1 MRRSA
6 EATGCARGTPTS
18 TALATGRRVSRCTEG
33 DGSHKTPRPE
43 AAGRVFSW
51 LRGSPRS
58 QPSDQPSHDLLAR
71 VKELGD
77 ASRFDLM
84 RSCGYVS
91 VKKDGCERLNF
102 MVFYEALLVA

>member
-1 MRRSA
+1 MA
-6 EATGCARGTPTS
+6 ATKPPDQKPRAGCSHG
-18 TALATGRRVSRCTEG
+18 CG
-33 DGSHKTPRPE
+33 DQ
-43 AAGRVFSW
+43 
-51 LRGSPRS
+51 PRS